1 MTLYILRSTISY
13 KMVFTSTIQG
23 SITLYNNKSLSM
35 IAWPKLEY
43 HRSGYLKMSSATSN
57 SVTSVI
63 VKFIAK
69 VHY

>member
-1 MTLYILRSTISY
+1 MSS

-23 SITLYNNKSLSM
+23 SITLYSNKSLSM
-35 IAWPKLEY
+35 IAWLKLEY
-43 HRSGYLKMSSATSN
+43 HRSGYLKMLSATSN

-63 VKFIAK
+63 VKCIAK